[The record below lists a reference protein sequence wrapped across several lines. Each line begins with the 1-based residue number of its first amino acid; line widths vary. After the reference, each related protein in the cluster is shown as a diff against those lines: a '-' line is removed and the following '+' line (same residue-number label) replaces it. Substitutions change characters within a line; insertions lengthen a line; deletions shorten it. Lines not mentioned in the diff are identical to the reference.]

1 MGFGRSFLIC
11 LFWGGGL
18 WKGWWEGRAGGGG
31 GVRGLGVG
39 RLAWI
44 LAYPD
49 GKVGCKVNSVP
60 SGQFDLIFQR
70 DKLC

>member
-31 GVRGLGVG
+31 GFGGWGLDGWRGYSLTLTVKWVVKLTLFPQG
-39 RLAWI
+39 
-44 LAYPD
+44 
-49 GKVGCKVNSVP
+49 S
-60 SGQFDLIFQR
+60 LI
-70 DKLC
+70 